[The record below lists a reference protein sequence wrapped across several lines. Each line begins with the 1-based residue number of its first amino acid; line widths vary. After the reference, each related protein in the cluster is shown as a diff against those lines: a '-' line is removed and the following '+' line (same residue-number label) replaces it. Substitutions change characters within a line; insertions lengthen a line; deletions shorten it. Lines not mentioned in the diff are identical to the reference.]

1 MNDAPPEE
9 TRQLITVTATAVPEY
24 CHLVHVEGL
33 AAGPIWFRVMSR
45 PEGQE
50 LVMALCEAFGLY
62 VHMPDGCE
70 DDGCPC
76 IQRRE
81 SQERAR

>member
-1 MNDAPPEE
+1 M
-9 TRQLITVTATAVPEY
+9 TVTIERRSY
-24 CHLVHVEGL
+24 LHLCVKGL
-33 AAGPIWFRVMSR
+33 DAGWLTFYVTDR
-45 PEGQE
+45 EQGQE

-76 IQRRE
+76 RQRAE
-81 SQERAR
+81 SQKQAR